1 MDILNKYSCEG
12 QMDLFDFIERDST
25 SFFWD
30 DGINEIVEKLK
41 SIAGIYNLEVGKT
54 EFRIWDH
61 VPHFGYRLWLDV
73 RGTKEQLFDEQFQND
88 VEEIVDYA
96 KSRNIELTPMWGACW
111 FFKEDDTGRLS
122 FSTLFIDQ
130 QRRKRK

>member
-1 MDILNKYSCEG
+1 MDILNKYSCDG
-12 QMDLFDFIERDST
+12 QMNLFDFIERDST
-25 SFFWD
+25 SFCWD
-30 DGINEIVEKLK
+30 DGINKIVEKLK
-41 SIAGIYNLEVGKT
+41 NIAGIYDLEVGKI

-61 VPHFGYRLWLDV
+61 VPHLGYRLWLDL

-88 VEEIVDYA
+88 IEEMVDYA
-96 KSRNIELTPMWGACW
+96 KGKNIELKPMWGACW
-111 FFKEDDTGRLS
+111 FFKEDDIGRLS